1 MEFEDPEYFVNEE
14 KGFVEARIVRSGDLT
29 HDSSVR
35 CYTRQSTAKVTQDF
49 IERMD
54 SDSSRVHFERG
65 WHFNWSQFWYS
76 TDWIKKKKWSF
87 QIHFWQKFDIVTN
100 QINFY

>member
-35 CYTRQSTAKVTQDF
+35 CYTRQYTAKVTQDF

-54 SDSSRVHFERG
+54 SDSSRVHFEQG
-65 WHFNWSQFWYS
+65 WHFYWGQFWYS
-76 TDWIKKKKWSF
+76 TDWILKKNDLFKFISGKNLILL
-87 QIHFWQKFDIVTN
+87 QIK
-100 QINFY
+100 

>member
-1 MEFEDPEYFVNEE
+1 MEFEDPKYFVNEE
-14 KGFVEARIVRSGDLT
+14 KGFVEAPIVRSGDLT

-65 WHFNWSQFWYS
+65 
-76 TDWIKKKKWSF
+76 
-87 QIHFWQKFDIVTN
+87 
-100 QINFY
+100 